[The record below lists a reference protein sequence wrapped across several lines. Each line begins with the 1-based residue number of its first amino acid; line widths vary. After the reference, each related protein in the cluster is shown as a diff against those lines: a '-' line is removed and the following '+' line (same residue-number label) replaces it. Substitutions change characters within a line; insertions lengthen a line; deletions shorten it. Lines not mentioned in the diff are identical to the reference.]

1 MQFNNLLTAPP
12 WYFRADLKSGPW
24 NAFFLIL
31 DKNILALPDDRH
43 LIETRDVTFFALHT
57 PCHVYA
63 LEPQSQSASN
73 QIRPSGNRAPFNF
86 PRFSQKHRHQ
96 SPCSCSHHCQLS
108 SLNQRVPLPCQINGT

>member
-1 MQFNNLLTAPP
+1 MQFNNLPIAHPD
-12 WYFRADLKSGPW
+12 YFRADLKTGPW

-31 DKNILALPDDRH
+31 DKNIFALPDDRH

-73 QIRPSGNRAPFNF
+73 QIRPFGKPGAFQF
-86 PRFSQKHRHQ
+86 PSIFPKASPSITVLTLNMSLRHR
-96 SPCSCSHHCQLS
+96 
-108 SLNQRVPLPCQINGT
+108 